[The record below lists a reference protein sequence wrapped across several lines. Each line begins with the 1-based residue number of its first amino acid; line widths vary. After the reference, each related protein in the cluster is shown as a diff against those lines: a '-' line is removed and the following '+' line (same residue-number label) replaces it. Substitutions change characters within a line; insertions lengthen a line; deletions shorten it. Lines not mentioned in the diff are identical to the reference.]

1 MNWFSLFRRECGHI
15 AKGVLYF
22 VFFITVALFYFTQ
35 FYGAVENDIMEY
47 RRSAAGGNAFP
58 YGYTVNPLIEP
69 VPGQDNYGFVR
80 AEIPE
85 QIMPVVTS
93 ALCREYIE
101 NNYITYPIGFYKNV
115 RLNEEQQ
122 SRVAEILTEITG
134 LSPDALWKIDSD
146 AQQKALVQGPDGGM
160 IFMDGQRD
168 YQEIPIQVS
177 YAEFQ
182 ERMAEVDRM
191 LGGGSSYS
199 ASELSTSSS
208 RPVTYQERLDEYE
221 KSLEEGGITGPYARL
236 FCDYMGIV
244 LGLFSVFVPVS
255 FLLRDRRAHMR
266 ELIESRSCGTVKL
279 VAARYLACV
288 VMILLPVLILSLI
301 PLVQLAAFG
310 WEQGLP
316 VQLLAFARYIF
327 FWLLPTVM
335 VCVSVGFFFTI
346 LTDTPLAI
354 AIQFIWSFADV
365 FMGGGIEGGV
375 YETDLIIRH
384 NSLGNLQLMQ
394 NAMQELISNRF
405 IYTGAAL
412 LLLVAS
418 MVLYEWKRRGSLDV
432 YSGLQKILGH
442 FRSPAPAHSGS

>member
-47 RRSAAGGNAFP
+47 RDSAAGRNPFS
-58 YGYTVNPLIEP
+58 YGYTFNPLMEP
-69 VPGQDNYGFVR
+69 VPGQDDYGIVHD
-80 AEIPE
+80 ENPE
-85 QIMPVVTS
+85 MIMPVVIS
-93 ALCREYIE
+93 KLCREYSE

-122 SRVAEILTEITG
+122 SRVEEIVTEITG
-134 LSPDALWKIDSD
+134 LSPRVVSKIDAE
-146 AQQKALVQGPDGGM
+146 AQKRASVEDPAGNLVL
-160 IFMDGQRD
+160 MDGLMD
-168 YQEIPIQVS
+168 YGGIPIQVS
-177 YAEFQ
+177 YAVFQ

-327 FWLLPTVM
+327 FWLAPTVM

-442 FRSPAPAHSGS
+442 FRSPAPSHSGS